1 VREDPENPHQL
12 SSRTLFLLMS
22 KSDSLNLPAI
32 CVGFGAMSFISLIVV
47 AQMSKP
53 SSVSAQNAKPA
64 NTVSITKVGEFRVI
78 KSNGWPDHEPGAF
91 PRRGNP
97 NTATP
102 QSYTFRVPL
111 KPKISEKPSWRGG
124 WFFGVALNGVPFE
137 PGTGET
143 WHNDPSTGWRYE
155 AMTGF
160 LDLGLDDHNAHV
172 QPTGAYHYHGLPKGL
187 VERLGGDG
195 KKMLQIG
202 WAADGFPIYTAYGY
216 TDAKDSKSPLGKMK
230 PSYRLKQGD
239 RVVAANGPVGKYDGR
254 FSQDFEYVAGSGDLD
269 ECNGRF
275 GVTPEFPEGI
285 YHYYTTDAFPFTSRL
300 WKGTPDNS
308 FSKGGGPP
316 RGGPRPGMRP
326 GGPPPFGAGPPP
338 F

>member
-1 VREDPENPHQL
+1 MNRSPFP
-12 SSRTLFLLMS
+12 
-22 KSDSLNLPAI
+22 NLPAL
-32 CVGFGAMSFISLIVV
+32 CVGFGAVSFVALVV
-47 AQMSKP
+47 IAQMTRPLHAAPAS
-53 SSVSAQNAKPA
+53 AKPA
-64 NTVSITKVGEFRVI
+64 NSVSITTEGEFRII

-111 KPKISEKPSWRGG
+111 KPQVAATPSWRGG
-124 WFFGVALNGVPFE
+124 WLFGVALNGVPFE

-143 WHNDPSTGWRYE
+143 WHNDPSSGWRYE

-187 VERLGGDG
+187 VNRLGGDG

-216 TDAKDSKSPLGKMK
+216 TDAKDAKSPLKKMK
-230 PSYRLKQGD
+230 SSFKLKEGP
-239 RVVAANGPVGKYDGR
+239 RAVAVNGPVGKYDGR

-269 ECNGRF
+269 DCNGRF

-285 YHYYTTDAFPFTSRL
+285 YHYYTTDEFPFTGRQ
-300 WKGTPDNS
+300 WRGTPDAS
-308 FSKGGGPP
+308 FGKGMGGPP
-316 RGGPRPGMRP
+316 RGGPGAGRRPP
-326 GGPPPFGAGPPP
+326 PPFGGPPPPLP